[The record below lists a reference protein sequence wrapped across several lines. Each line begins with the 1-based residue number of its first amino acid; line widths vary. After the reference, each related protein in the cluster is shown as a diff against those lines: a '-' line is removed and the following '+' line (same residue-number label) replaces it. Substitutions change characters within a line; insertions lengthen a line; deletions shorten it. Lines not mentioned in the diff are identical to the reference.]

1 MTTALIKK
9 PEAAEILGISVRT
22 LEKMIA
28 RGALPA
34 YRIGPKTVRLR
45 REDIDAYL
53 ESHRAAPVIRA
64 VETARPCRYVPGMKV
79 V

>member
-1 MTTALIKK
+1 MKTTLIKK
-9 PEAAEILGISVRT
+9 PEAAEILGVSVRT

-34 YRIGPKTVRLR
+34 YRIGPKMVRLR
-45 REDIDAYL
+45 REDIDDYL
-53 ESHRAAPVIRA
+53 ETHRAAPVLRKIEP
-64 VETARPCRYVPGMKV
+64 VRPCRYVPGMKV

>member
-1 MTTALIKK
+1 MQTALIKK
-9 PEAAEILGISVRT
+9 PEAADLLGISVRT

-28 RGALPA
+28 RGSLPA
-34 YRIGPKTVRLR
+34 YRVGPKSVRLR
-45 REDIDAYL
+45 REDIDVYL

-64 VETARPCRYVPGMKV
+64 VETTRPCRYVPGMKV

>member
-9 PEAAEILGISVRT
+9 PEAADLLGVSVRT

-28 RGALPA
+28 RGAIPA
-34 YRIGPKTVRLR
+34 YKVGPKMVRLR
-45 REDIDAYL
+45 REDIDDYL
-53 ESHRAAPVIRA
+53 ENHRAAPVIRP
-64 VETARPCRYVPGMKV
+64 VEVVRPCRYVPGMKV

>member
-9 PEAAEILGISVRT
+9 PEAADLLGISVRT

-28 RGALPA
+28 RGSLPA
-34 YRIGPKTVRLR
+34 YRVGPKSVRLR
-45 REDIDAYL
+45 REDIDDYL

-64 VETARPCRYVPGMKV
+64 IETTRPCRYVPGMKV

>member
-1 MTTALIKK
+1 MQTTLIKK
-9 PEAAEILGISVRT
+9 PEAADLLGISVRT

-34 YRIGPKTVRLR
+34 YRVGPKMVRLR
-45 REDIDAYL
+45 REDIDDYL
-53 ESHRAAPVIRA
+53 EAHRAAPVIRA
-64 VETARPCRYVPGMKV
+64 VEATRPCRYVPGMKV

>member
-9 PEAAEILGISVRT
+9 PEAADLLGISVRT

-28 RGALPA
+28 RGSLPA
-34 YRIGPKTVRLR
+34 YRVGPKSVRLR
-45 REDIDAYL
+45 REDIDEYL
-53 ESHRAAPVIRA
+53 EAHRAAPVIRKIEP
-64 VETARPCRYVPGMKV
+64 VRPCRYVPGMKV

>member
-9 PEAAEILGISVRT
+9 PEAADLLGISVRT

-28 RGALPA
+28 RGSLPA
-34 YRIGPKTVRLR
+34 YRVGPKSVRLR

>member
-1 MTTALIKK
+1 MQTALIKK
-9 PEAAEILGISVRT
+9 PEAAEILGVSVRT

-34 YRIGPKTVRLR
+34 YKIGPKMVRLR
-45 REDIDAYL
+45 REDIDDYL

-64 VETARPCRYVPGMKV
+64 IETTRPCRYVPGMKV

>member
-1 MTTALIKK
+1 MMTALIRK
-9 PEAAEILGISVRT
+9 PEAADLLGISVRT

-45 REDIDAYL
+45 REDIDDYL

>member
-9 PEAAEILGISVRT
+9 PEAADLLGISVRT

-34 YRIGPKTVRLR
+34 YRVGPKSVRLR
-45 REDIDAYL
+45 REDIDDYL

-64 VETARPCRYVPGMKV
+64 VETVRPCRYVPGMKV

>member
-9 PEAAEILGISVRT
+9 PEAADLLGISVRT

-28 RGALPA
+28 RGSLPA

-45 REDIDAYL
+45 REDIDASL